1 MPKVRVQSQICYPL
15 SMPTYT
21 VNVFNEIVPEMS
33 VEVQYSTT
41 VAKWMH
47 VLLDWRRG
55 RVVTSYAR
63 SALLVWLLG
72 FHRPLNFTH
81 KCPVMPSWQGW
92 VFSSAQPPT
101 LMVSKLVFTL
111 GLFAVICRSN
121 LALCR
126 SVKMIYYAVKK
137 KKKKNLT
144 MAVGLPQDH
153 PSRASPQDVMTWQWL
168 ALWHRPSNT
177 H

>member
-33 VEVQYSTT
+33 VEVQSSTT

-55 RVVTSYAR
+55 RGVTSYAR

-81 KCPVMPSWQGW
+81 PVPSD
-92 VFSSAQPPT
+92 A
-101 LMVSKLVFTL
+101 LVTGMGFQQRITSYFNSFKTGVHSWL
-111 GLFAVICRSN
+111 VCSN
-121 LALCR
+121 LQVKFGTVSVGENDILR
-126 SVKMIYYAVKK
+126 SK

-144 MAVGLPQDH
+144 MTVGLPQDH
-153 PSRASPQDVMTWQWL
+153 PSRASPQDVVT
-168 ALWHRPSNT
+168 
-177 H
+177 